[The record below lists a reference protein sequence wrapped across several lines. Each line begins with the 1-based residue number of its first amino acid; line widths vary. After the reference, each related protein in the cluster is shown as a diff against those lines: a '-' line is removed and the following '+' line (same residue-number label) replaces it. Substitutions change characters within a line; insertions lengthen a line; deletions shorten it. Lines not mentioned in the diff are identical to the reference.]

1 MLENEKK
8 GEKLEKITWF
18 LKGQG
23 RIRIRIR
30 IRKFITDPDPDP
42 RGQKNTDPY
51 GSGSGSGSGSETL
64 LKILSYFG
72 KSKNQQNLFLIKAF
86 FRGLNFYFW
95 KLHMLLEK
103 LFLTL
108 SGNKKMHSKMPFLLL
123 TINFHLGLMHWLKM

>member
-23 RIRIRIR
+23 RIR

-51 GSGSGSGSGSETL
+51 GSGSGSGSETL
-64 LKILSYFG
+64 IFKQANDCFE
-72 KSKNQQNLFLIKAF
+72 IK
-86 FRGLNFYFW
+86 
-95 KLHMLLEK
+95 LLRP
-103 LFLTL
+103 
-108 SGNKKMHSKMPFLLL
+108 N
-123 TINFHLGLMHWLKM
+123 

>member
-64 LKILSYFG
+64 VQCIESVSKIR
-72 KSKNQQNLFLIKAF
+72 
-86 FRGLNFYFW
+86 FRIQVSAHIRLRIQ
-95 KLHMLLEK
+95 
-103 LFLTL
+103 
-108 SGNKKMHSKMPFLLL
+108 
-123 TINFHLGLMHWLKM
+123 TITAG

>member
-42 RGQKNTDPY
+42 RDQKNTDPDPDP
-51 GSGSGSGSGSETL
+51 
-64 LKILSYFG
+64 K
-72 KSKNQQNLFLIKAF
+72 
-86 FRGLNFYFW
+86 
-95 KLHMLLEK
+95 
-103 LFLTL
+103 
-108 SGNKKMHSKMPFLLL
+108 
-123 TINFHLGLMHWLKM
+123 HWSCCSSVNTSFATTNNTY

>member
-1 MLENEKK
+1 MQICWKMKKK

-23 RIRIRIR
+23 RIR

-64 LKILSYFG
+64 VKTLENK
-72 KSKNQQNLFLIKAF
+72 
-86 FRGLNFYFW
+86 FY
-95 KLHMLLEK
+95 
-103 LFLTL
+103 T
-108 SGNKKMHSKMPFLLL
+108 
-123 TINFHLGLMHWLKM
+123 